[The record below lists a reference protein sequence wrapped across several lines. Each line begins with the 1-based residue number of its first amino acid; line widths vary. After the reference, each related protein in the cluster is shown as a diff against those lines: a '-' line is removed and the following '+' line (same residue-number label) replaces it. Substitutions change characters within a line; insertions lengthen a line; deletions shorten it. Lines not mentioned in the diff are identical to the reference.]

1 MKTRSLLLLPIALL
15 AACASVEEM
24 TGNNPII
31 DTQGVNMIAYNG
43 DLSECQDYADQ
54 VAIGQ
59 KAVAGAVSG
68 GVVGSVFGAVLGD
81 SDTAQR
87 GAGVGAVG
95 GGARGVGEGLREWER
110 VIRTCLRGRGYRVV
124 N

>member
-1 MKTRSLLLLPIALL
+1 MKTRSLLLLSVVIL
-15 AACASVEEM
+15 AACASVEDM

-31 DTQGVNMIAYNG
+31 DSQGVNMVAYNG
-43 DLSECQDYADQ
+43 DLTECQSYADQ

-59 KAVAGAVSG
+59 KAAAGAVSG
-68 GVVGSVFGAVLGD
+68 TVVGGIFGAVLGN

-95 GGARGVGEGLREWER
+95 GGARGVGEALRERQR
-110 VIRTCLRGRGYRVV
+110 VIKSCLRGRGYRVL